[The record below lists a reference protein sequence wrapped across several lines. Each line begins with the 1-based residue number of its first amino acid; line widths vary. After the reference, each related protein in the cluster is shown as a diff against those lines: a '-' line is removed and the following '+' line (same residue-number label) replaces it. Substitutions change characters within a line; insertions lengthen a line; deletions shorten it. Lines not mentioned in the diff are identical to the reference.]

1 MHGHIHKEL
10 LFHLESKMTGS
21 VWQFEWQ
28 QDINVELSMSKLG
41 LCQIVVS
48 LCHFYSSFRS
58 QHKNYYQFTMFLN
71 SSFLFHPFSV
81 DINIVGESVQIQPG
95 QKHNLFIADILARKW
110 VRCRC
115 AWKLDVVLVLLI
127 FASLSLSH
135 EALSSRS
142 LTDVNSHCQATG
154 TGTWDLGLGTGIG
167 DWGLGIG
174 D

>member
-81 DINIVGESVQIQPG
+81 DINIVGESIQIQV
-95 QKHNLFIADILARKW
+95 KNTICL
-110 VRCRC
+110 
-115 AWKLDVVLVLLI
+115 LLI
-127 FASLSLSH
+127 SL
-135 EALSSRS
+135 R
-142 LTDVNSHCQATG
+142 VNEYAAAV
-154 TGTWDLGLGTGIG
+154 LGN
-167 DWGLGIG
+167 
-174 D
+174 